1 MIVVSNTSPINNL
14 AAIGQ
19 LSLLQQIYGQIVIP
33 NAVYRELTNIPV
45 AGTVEVVTFEWI
57 EKREATNSTLVKT
70 LQLEIDEGEAEAI
83 ALAIELNADLLLI
96 DERIGRI
103 VASRL
108 GLKFVGVL
116 GVLLEAK
123 SQGLIYTVKP
133 LLDRLSVSGFWINE
147 KLYNQV
153 LNLAGESL

>member
-45 AGTVEVVTFEWI
+45 AGTIEVITFEWI

-70 LQLEIDEGEAEAI
+70 LQLEIDEGEA
-83 ALAIELNADLLLI
+83 
-96 DERIGRI
+96 
-103 VASRL
+103 S
-108 GLKFVGVL
+108 
-116 GVLLEAK
+116 
-123 SQGLIYTVKP
+123 
-133 LLDRLSVSGFWINE
+133 
-147 KLYNQV
+147 
-153 LNLAGESL
+153 